1 MDAFKKFATKRVF
14 LGFLLAIAVLWL
26 SGTALELVKQPDHQV
41 LVTPPMGEQAMKSEP
56 LNMAPI
62 PETLKSM
69 DGYKKNVTP
78 EVALPAKAQKASEA
92 VPPPQ
97 PAVTKPIYTPALPN
111 EKAGA
116 LAPANVVP
124 TKKVVGLE
132 FASAIIKPLSYELNE
147 RFWGWRPND
156 ILDFT
161 DNVNNFQLGVLEVTR
176 RSIVI
181 LTERISRSGTVESLD
196 KNLEH
201 AMDWL
206 MTKPDRYWLPTPESR
221 YNDALK
227 DIETYKKKLEKGE
240 AAFYIRPVNL
250 LPLLATYAN
259 LLGSCDENLAKTKE
273 ADGEYVSFFRA
284 DDYFYYSQGV
294 ASALAVILEAV
305 LIDFKPTLETRHGA
319 ELLRQAIKY
328 CHKATK
334 IEPWIILDSDF
345 SSFFANHRANMAAPI
360 SHARFYLDLLVATLS
375 T

>member
-1 MDAFKKFATKRVF
+1 MEAFKKFATKRVF
-14 LGFLLAIAVLWL
+14 TGFLIAVAVLWL
-26 SGTALELVKQPDHQV
+26 TGTALELLRKPDPQV
-41 LVTPPMGEQAMKSEP
+41 AVPPPMGQQAIKSAP
-56 LNMAPI
+56 LNKTPI
-62 PETLKSM
+62 PETPKNIEE
-69 DGYKKNVTP
+69 YKKSLKP
-78 EVALPAKAQKASEA
+78 EASLPAKDLKSSEA
-92 VPPPQ
+92 VLPQ
-97 PAVTKPIYTPALPN
+97 ATATKPLYAPTSSGEKSGVLPPAP
-111 EKAGA
+111 
-116 LAPANVVP
+116 VVP
-124 TKKVVGLE
+124 IKKATGVE

-227 DIETYKKKLEKGE
+227 DIETYRKKLEKGE
-240 AAFYIRPVNL
+240 AAFYTRPVNL

-259 LLGSCDENLAKTKE
+259 LLGSCDENLAKAKE
-273 ADGEYVSFFRA
+273 ADGEYVSFFKA

-294 ASALAVILEAV
+294 ASTLAVILEAV
-305 LIDFKPTLETRHGA
+305 LIDFKGTLETRHGE

-334 IEPWIILDSDF
+334 LSPWIILDSDY

-360 SHARFYLDLLVATLS
+360 SHARFYLELLVATLS